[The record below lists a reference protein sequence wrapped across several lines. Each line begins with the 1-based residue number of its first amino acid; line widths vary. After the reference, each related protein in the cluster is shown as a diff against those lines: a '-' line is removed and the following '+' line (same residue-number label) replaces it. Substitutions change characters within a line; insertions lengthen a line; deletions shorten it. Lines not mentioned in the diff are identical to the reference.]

1 MLRVL
6 TPRSRLFQ
14 KKGSSKDEA
23 PQEQAQPAGPSRK
36 KALHLRRLK
45 DRYFQ
50 SSHRSKDVDVDI
62 TSMFDDE
69 ESACDSLLYSDNEEV
84 ERDFQQHQ
92 LQQLDEQSVSS
103 SRSHRSSFS
112 SMSSRRRR
120 RRKSKTDS
128 SIVSWTP
135 QESAPVTETSKPI
148 SNSSSS
154 NYGEVTD
161 LDDIIDSFAR
171 KRDPSHTKIL
181 IPTTPKSK
189 SKRDNKC
196 RVNDDDDRSTTS
208 SVLERA
214 RKKIVKVW
222 KHNKPHRSS
231 GPSRK
236 KKYAKY
242 LNNDED
248 DAEDKESL
256 DSLLARFRGCSHDN
270 KQNPKR
276 KPSGTSSLRQRSTL
290 ETEVASTSSCSYTGL
305 RTTTTTR
312 KKVLAE
318 QVRGY
323 DCDTGSKA
331 SKEDLSQATVLPPR
345 ERNPKP
351 SYHHES
357 PFRAFSAVKKP
368 PIIDPLDIER
378 LLNKSDVEEEMIM
391 FDESSDCGSAVSS
404 LSSSSSL
411 SLSPGS
417 PTSVLDDD
425 LNTASRFKAAPP
437 NHRRG
442 LLDPAFGKN
451 YGALPAPTTL
461 FHDSSPKKD
470 RASYS
475 IPSTMQVKSHIS
487 ISILLIDPRR
497 KTFEIVSVH
506 LLSRGT
512 SIGEV
517 LEKARAGAVDK
528 DLSLQTYSGL
538 CNDGDFTSNRDLP
551 ILKFL
556 PSSQNG
562 PRTKRDRFVSDDDQI
577 MKREMERRLLV
588 AVPTHSTPK
597 ECQKIRS
604 LLWKNA
610 KLQAW
615 WHASAPLSRLGVA

>member
-14 KKGSSKDEA
+14 KKDSSKDEA
-23 PQEQAQPAGPSRK
+23 PHEQAQPASPSRK
-36 KALHLRRLK
+36 KALHLRLK

-50 SSHRSKDVDVDI
+50 SSHRSKDVDI
-62 TSMFDDE
+62 TSMFDDD

-92 LQQLDEQSVSS
+92 LLQLDEQSVSS

-112 SMSSRRRR
+112 SMSRRR

-135 QESAPVTETSKPI
+135 QESAPVKQTSEPI
-148 SNSSSS
+148 SNNSS

-189 SKRDNKC
+189 GKKDNKC
-196 RVNDDDDRSTTS
+196 RVEDDDDRSTAS

-222 KHNKPHRSS
+222 KQKPHRSS
-231 GPSRK
+231 PSRK
-236 KKYAKY
+236 KKYAKH
-242 LNNDED
+242 LNED
-248 DAEDKESL
+248 DEEDNESL
-256 DSLLARFRGCSHDN
+256 DSLLARFRGSHD
-270 KQNPKR
+270 KQTPKR
-276 KPSGTSSLRQRSTL
+276 NPSGTSSLRRSTL
-290 ETEVASTSSCSYTGL
+290 ETEVASTSSSNTG
-305 RTTTTTR
+305 R

-331 SKEDLSQATVLPPR
+331 SKEDLSHSKVLQPR

-351 SYHHES
+351 SYHQES
-357 PFRAFSAVKKP
+357 PFRAFSAVKKT
-368 PIIDPLDIER
+368 PIIDSLDIER
-378 LLNKSDVEEEMIM
+378 LLNKSDLEEEMIM
-391 FDESSDCGSAVSS
+391 FDDSSDCGSAVSS
-404 LSSSSSL
+404 LSSASSL

-425 LNTASRFKAAPP
+425 LNASRFKAAP
-437 NHRRG
+437 NHGRR

-451 YGALPAPTTL
+451 YGALPAPRTL
-461 FHDSSPKKD
+461 FHDSSPKEN
-470 RASYS
+470 RTSYS
-475 IPSTMQVKSHIS
+475 IPTTMQVKSHIS

-506 LLSRGT
+506 LISRGI

-517 LEKARAGAVDK
+517 LEKARSGAVDK

-538 CNDGDFTSNRDLP
+538 CNDGDFTSNLDLP

-556 PSSQNG
+556 PSQKG
-562 PRTKRDRFVSDDDQI
+562 PRTKRERFVSDDDQI